1 MMRPPLRGNP
11 LMTASSLNARRV
23 RIKSSVTAEL
33 ARDEAVYEKNI
44 GALGIDKTGIICVVT
59 FEEFEMSTSPG
70 TPTLDQLRVFLTVV
84 ETGSFA
90 GAARKLGRATSV
102 ISYTIANLEAQLGL
116 SVFDRQSTRTPQ
128 LTDAGRAV
136 VAEARA
142 VTNGVDGL
150 RAKARGLLQGVEAEI
165 HLVIDVMLPG
175 ARVVDALKAFRA
187 EFPTVALRL
196 YVEALGMMTQMVL
209 DGRATIGVSGPL
221 EIAGIERVSIGSVEH
236 IPVAA
241 PDHPL
246 ALAGRNAPGA
256 GRNHI
261 QLVLTDRSSLTRGR
275 DFGVIGAETW
285 RLADL
290 GAKHMLL
297 KGGIGWGYMPEP
309 TVRDDVAAGRLVHL
323 NMPEMRSI
331 ATPLFAIYR
340 TDNPPGPAGSWLI
353 ARFQAQA
360 ADTDECGDDQQ
371 MLQASPP
378 AAGRK
383 RATAR

>member
-11 LMTASSLNARRV
+11 LMTASSLKARRV
-23 RIKSSVTAEL
+23 RIKSSLPAEL

-44 GALGIDKTGIICVVT
+44 GPLGIDKTGIICVVT
-59 FEEFEMSTSPG
+59 FEEFEMSSSPG
-70 TPTLDQLRVFLTVV
+70 TPTLNQLRVFLTVV

-221 EIAGIERVSIGSVEH
+221 EIAGIERVSIGTVEL

-256 GRNHI
+256 GRSHI

-275 DFGVIGAETW
+275 DFW
-285 RLADL
+285 RDRRRDLAPCRPRRQ
-290 GAKHMLL
+290 AH
-297 KGGIGWGYMPEP
+297 
-309 TVRDDVAAGRLVHL
+309 AAQR
-323 NMPEMRSI
+323 
-331 ATPLFAIYR
+331 
-340 TDNPPGPAGSWLI
+340 
-353 ARFQAQA
+353 
-360 ADTDECGDDQQ
+360 
-371 MLQASPP
+371 
-378 AAGRK
+378 
-383 RATAR
+383 